1 MEPTINPYHT
11 QPDIVVLGNLIQDI
25 KCGIKGTRQ
34 ARDSN
39 VSPET
44 LERVAD
50 DKTQT
55 VDHDMQTIKL
65 LTSYNDPTSSAFAPT
80 IFTTWDNAAI
90 PPVLNTYLVKPY
102 ARIAMDIVR
111 HPTDIVFLTH
121 ILLYLTVNLASAIQL
136 FRHFTYAHAI
146 AHVGYTG
153 WCIGSFTL
161 LMHNHIHNNG
171 VLKKRWKWLDL
182 GFPYV
187 LEPLMGHT
195 WDSYYYHHVK
205 HHHVESNGTDAG
217 DLLGALGPGD
227 LSSTIRY
234 QRDSVFHFLQ
244 YYLRFLLLVWLELPL
259 YFIKRGQTNLAIRA
273 LVSEVSS
280 YIFLVAMYKVNRR
293 AATWVF
299 LVPFAILRLA
309 LMVGNWGQH
318 ALVDEDDPNSDFRTS
333 ITMIDVM
340 SNRVCF
346 NDGYHTAHHLNPRR
360 HWRDQPVHFVRSKDA
375 YRAGRALVFYDVDW
389 FMMTLRLLMKD
400 YLYLADHLVPIGD
413 QIGMGREERA
423 DMLRAKTRRFTE
435 EDIKRKFK

>member
-205 HHHVESNGTDAG
+205 HHHVESNVLPAFSPPRVAG
-217 DLLGALGPGD
+217 APSVL
-227 LSSTIRY
+227 Y
-234 QRDSVFHFLQ
+234 Q
-244 YYLRFLLLVWLELPL
+244 
-259 YFIKRGQTNLAIRA
+259 KGQTNLAIRA